1 MFTNQG
7 TIFGGN
13 VGDIDRIPQNLVNG
27 KVTSYTDYGPGGF
40 HFLCHT
46 SSTAGAFLNCLVFSH
61 SSELASYPLNQVRY
75 STTYLPLLPFFL
87 WSPIIISTSYSS
99 NLFKLAQF
107 RDLVGQL
114 LNLADEG

>member
-7 TIFGGN
+7 TIFGED

-46 SSTAGAFLNCLVFSH
+46 SSTSGAFLNCLVFSH

-75 STTYLPLLPFFL
+75 STTYLPFLAFFL
-87 WSPIIISTSYSS
+87 WSVIIISTLYSG
-99 NLFKLAQF
+99 NLSKSARL
-107 RDLVGQL
+107 RD
-114 LNLADEG
+114 